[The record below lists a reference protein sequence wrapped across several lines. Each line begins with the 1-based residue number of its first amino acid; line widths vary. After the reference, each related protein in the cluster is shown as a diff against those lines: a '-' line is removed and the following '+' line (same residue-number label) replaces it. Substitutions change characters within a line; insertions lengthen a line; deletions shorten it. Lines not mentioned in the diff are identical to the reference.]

1 MALRKAV
8 TSGDPWFFLGTDS
21 APHTIKDKET
31 NCGCAGIFSA
41 PSALELYAT
50 VFEEEGAIEKFE
62 NFASIYGP
70 AYYGLET
77 NAGTVTLTREEYM
90 VPEYV
95 TVSNGTEIKPFLAG
109 KVLGWRLKDKP

>member
-41 PSALELYAT
+41 PTALELYAT

-62 NFASIYGP
+62 NFAYFSHDFDERKFQLCAFCAQIL
-70 AYYGLET
+70 AQ
-77 NAGTVTLTREEYM
+77 
-90 VPEYV
+90 
-95 TVSNGTEIKPFLAG
+95 IKSES
-109 KVLGWRLKDKP
+109 KNLKTSDNFRSPHT